1 MTTLMRIGWGADNP
15 SFREMF
21 TARFIPGATHER
33 ANHFNELQLKR
44 PRPSA
49 RRDFDVVGD
58 FNISDLLAK
67 EGAGSCHACAG
78 RRRMSFR
85 RRAPVGRR
93 YPRRSF
99 HRLPRS
105 KPFVPGACAGLRSIL
120 RRDQP
125 FPERP
130 TGRGS
135 VPPDVK
141 DQVGLRLRTTVS
153 SHSHRFKRSGHPFIL
168 TEFPSCD
175 VNRCYLG
182 RRFTSTPAVR

>member
-1 MTTLMRIGWGADNP
+1 MSVCCGRRFGRLAGYEDVRAATETTSPECA
-15 SFREMF
+15 
-21 TARFIPGATHER
+21 ARY
-33 ANHFNELQLKR
+33 
-44 PRPSA
+44 
-49 RRDFDVVGD
+49 FDVVGD
-58 FNISDLLAK
+58 FDITDLLPK
-67 EGAGSCHACAG
+67 
-78 RRRMSFR
+78 RRRRFLSCMCGATSYVLSTQG
-85 RRAPVGRR
+85 ASWPPVS
-93 YPRRSF
+93 PALISS
-99 HRLPRS
+99 LPRS
-105 KPFVPGACAGLRSIL
+105 KPFVPRACAGLRSIL
-120 RRDQP
+120 RIDQP

>member
-1 MTTLMRIGWGADNP
+1 LPDTRTL
-15 SFREMF
+15 
-21 TARFIPGATHER
+21 
-33 ANHFNELQLKR
+33 ELQLKR

-49 RRDFDVVGD
+49 RRD
-58 FNISDLLAK
+58 ISMSSAISTSRIFCPK
-67 EGAGSCHACAG
+67 EGAGSCHAWSG

-99 HRLPRS
+99 HRLSPVETICSWSMRRPAINS
-105 KPFVPGACAGLRSIL
+105 

-125 FPERP
+125 FPERL

-135 VPPDVK
+135 VRPDVK

-168 TEFPSCD
+168 TAFPSCD